1 MMTRLTALTAIAVG
15 VATVAT
21 AIPAQADARNAS
33 RQRCVAVTEEGVN
46 AQFARFTNA
55 WATLNPDTVTDLFAS
70 NGTLLPT
77 VSNRYRTD
85 RAAIRDYFVSFLG
98 NRPSAV
104 VADSRTVLGCNM
116 AMRTGNWNVTLTN
129 PQTGAQSVVGAR
141 FSFVYTWEN
150 GDWKIAH
157 LHSSVLPPS

>member
-1 MMTRLTALTAIAVG
+1 MTRLTALTAIALG

-21 AIPAQADARNAS
+21 SMPTAADARNAS

-46 AQFARFTNA
+46 AQFARFTGA

-85 RAAIRDYFVSFLG
+85 RAGIRDYFVSFLR
-98 NRPSAV
+98 NRPAAV
-104 VADSRTVLGCNM
+104 VTDSRTVLGCNM
-116 AMRTGNWNVTLTN
+116 AIRTGNWTVTLTN
-129 PQTGAQSVVGAR
+129 PDTGVQTPVGAR
-141 FSFVYTWEN
+141 FSFVYTYEN

>member
-1 MMTRLTALTAIAVG
+1 MTRLTALTAIALG

-21 AIPAQADARNAS
+21 SIPTQADARGS
-33 RQRCVAVTEEGVN
+33 RQRCVAVTEAGVN
-46 AQFARFTNA
+46 AQFDRFMSG
-55 WATLNPDTVTDLFAS
+55 WASLNPDTVTDLFAS

-85 RAAIRDYFVSFLG
+85 RAGIRDYFVSFLA

-116 AMRTGNWNVTLTN
+116 AIRTGNWNVTLTN

-141 FSFVYTWEN
+141 FSFVYTYQN